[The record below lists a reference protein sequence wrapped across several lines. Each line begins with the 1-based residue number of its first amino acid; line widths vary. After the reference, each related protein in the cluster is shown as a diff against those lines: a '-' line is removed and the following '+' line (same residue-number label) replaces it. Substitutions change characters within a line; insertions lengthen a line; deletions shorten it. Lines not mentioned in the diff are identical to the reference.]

1 MLISP
6 SYNIKT
12 RRSLMRWK
20 KYNEN
25 FVLVLVQAPED
36 LWIILCDHDK
46 VLHHLFW
53 AKSALYRVGP

>member
-1 MLISP
+1 
-6 SYNIKT
+6 
-12 RRSLMRWK
+12 LMRWK